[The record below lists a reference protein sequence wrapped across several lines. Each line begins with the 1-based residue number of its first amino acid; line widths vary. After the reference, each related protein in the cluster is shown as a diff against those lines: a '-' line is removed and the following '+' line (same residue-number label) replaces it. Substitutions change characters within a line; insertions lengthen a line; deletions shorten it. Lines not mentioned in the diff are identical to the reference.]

1 VIVTKSN
8 ISWCDSTLNAVIGC
22 SKVSAGCDSCYAS
35 RLVTI
40 NRGNVFRKPFDEP
53 DIRLERL
60 QQLRKLGPIR
70 EADGNV
76 RPRMIFTNSISD
88 IFWEK
93 VPDDVIHKQLDAFE
107 QHPRTVFQLLSKRPI
122 RARKLLVDRYSNSG
136 VPANLWIGFS
146 VEQNQ
151 VAARLN
157 VLRSIKDRTGG
168 NMTAFVS
175 VEPLIGP
182 SNEIDFTGIDWCIL
196 GGESG
201 PGARIMQRQ
210 WLLDALGNAEK
221 AGSRIWLKQHGTM
234 HSHPNLSETPSH
246 WRITERF
253 KWLVANG
260 WEHLPDEKGG
270 ATADHTTWRDLP
282 LSYDRLKAKLS
293 DTLL

>member
-1 VIVTKSN
+1 MISQKTG
-8 ISWCDSTLNAVIGC
+8 ISWTDSTLNAVVGC
-22 SKVSAGCDSCYAS
+22 TLVSDGCLRCYAN

-70 EADGNV
+70 ETDGSV

-107 QHPRTVFQLLSKRPI
+107 SHPRTVFQLLSKRPI
-122 RARKLLVDRYSNSG
+122 RARKILTDRYGNSG

-157 VLRSIKDRTGG
+157 VLRSIKERTGG
-168 NMTAFVS
+168 SMTAFVS

-182 SNEIDFTGIDWCIL
+182 SDQIDFTGIDWTIL

-201 PGARIMQRQ
+201 PGARIMQRE

-221 AGSRIWLKQHGTM
+221 AGSRIWLKQHGQM
-234 HSHPNLSETPSH
+234 RSHPNLSEAPDH
-246 WRITERF
+246 WKITERF
-253 KWLVANG
+253 KWLIENG
-260 WEHLPDEKGG
+260 WEVLQDEKGG
-270 ATADHTTWRDLP
+270 ATCDKQTWRDLP
-282 LSYDRLKAKLS
+282 LAYDQLKARMNDSLI
-293 DTLL
+293 